1 MTKPEKS
8 LLIKELE
15 THLDNKDYNYGRV
28 RNASYIIGVMATI
41 RKLNFS
47 RLSKFNEVL
56 ADFVEA
62 SYTSRQFGRC
72 DYVFD
77 MYSEEPSVK
86 DSERRKRIHIVPVE
100 YNSLDLSSQQPKD
113 MRTFWPSSNNKLLLE
128 KLIYKHLRST
138 THSPGECPIVLGQ
151 VTKEEEGWQ
160 RISLYKEEENKL
172 THK

>member
-62 SYTSRQFGRC
+62 SYTSRQF
-72 DYVFD
+72 
-77 MYSEEPSVK
+77 
-86 DSERRKRIHIVPVE
+86 
-100 YNSLDLSSQQPKD
+100 
-113 MRTFWPSSNNKLLLE
+113 
-128 KLIYKHLRST
+128 
-138 THSPGECPIVLGQ
+138 
-151 VTKEEEGWQ
+151 
-160 RISLYKEEENKL
+160 
-172 THK
+172 